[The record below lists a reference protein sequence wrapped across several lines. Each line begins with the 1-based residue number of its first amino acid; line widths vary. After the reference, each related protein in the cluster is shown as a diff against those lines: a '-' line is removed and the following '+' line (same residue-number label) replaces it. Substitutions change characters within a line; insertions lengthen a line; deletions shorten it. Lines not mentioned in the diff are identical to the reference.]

1 MSSKGEDTAISSS
14 KPTSPLTG
22 DVVAGLTLAAIGIP
36 EQMATAQLGGFK
48 PEIGLL
54 AFLAATAGF
63 AVFGFRR
70 VVSVGADSTLTS
82 IFAGSLALMAAS
94 GSAQYAGLAAVVA
107 IAVGVIVILCG
118 RFQLGWIADLFSVPV
133 TTGFLAGI
141 AIHIVILQLPILL
154 GLPAGHG
161 EIVGR
166 VQQLVR
172 DLPDASAVAASLG
185 LGVFVV
191 AIVAEHISPR
201 IPGALIGL
209 IAAAIAA
216 KIAGE
221 AARNMPML
229 GAMQVSVPV
238 LSLPSLTF
246 EGGAQL
252 SSLVLILAIV
262 IMLQTAATVRSFG
275 TEGSVADI
283 SRTFVGVGAANIV
296 AGLVGSMPVNTS
308 PPRTAAMHETGAQT
322 QIASIVAAALAVLL
336 AFFGSALVQTIPAAA
351 LAGILLF
358 IAQRIVRVQTALTVF
373 RQTHG
378 EFLLIAATALAIA
391 ILPMQTGIAIGIVL
405 SLLHGMWNASRTQVI
420 ELEHLPGTTVWW
432 VPARGQKAEKVDG
445 VMVLAFQAPLSFL
458 NAYEFRRGIQD
469 AVDKAKRTVHL
480 IVIEASGIA
489 EIDFTAAQILRETAD
504 WCCERNI
511 QLAVARMESVRAQV
525 ALERFAILDKVG
537 RGKVFHT
544 VEEAVR
550 TLSKG
555 TAENQN
561 GTA

>member
-1 MSSKGEDTAISSS
+1 
-14 KPTSPLTG
+14 
-22 DVVAGLTLAAIGIP
+22 
-36 EQMATAQLGGFK
+36 MATAQLGGFK

-54 AFLAATAGF
+54 AFLAATIGF

-70 VVSVGADSTLTS
+70 VISVGADSTLTS

-161 EIVGR
+161 EIIDR
-166 VQQLVR
+166 AQQLAGAF
-172 DLPDASAVAASLG
+172 PHASLIAAG
-185 LGVFVV
+185 LGLSVLII
-191 AIVAEHISPR
+191 AIVAERISPR

-209 IAAAIAA
+209 IVAAIAA
-216 KIAGE
+216 KLAG
-221 AARNMPML
+221 ATASHVPML
-229 GAMQVSVPV
+229 DAMHVSVPV
-238 LSLPSLTF
+238 LAVPSLTF

-262 IMLQTAATVRSFG
+262 VMLQTAATVRSFG
-275 TEGSVADI
+275 TEGSVGDV
-283 SRTFVGVGAANIV
+283 SKTFIGVGAANIV
-296 AGLVGSMPVNTS
+296 AGLAGSMPVNTS

-336 AFFGSALVQTIPAAA
+336 AFFGSTLVQTVPATA
-351 LAGILLF
+351 LAGLLLF
-358 IAQRIVRVQTALTVF
+358 IAQRIVRVQTAFTVF
-373 RQTHG
+373 RQTRG

-391 ILPMQTGIAIGIVL
+391 ILPMQTGIAISIVL

-432 VPARGQKAEKVDG
+432 VPTKGQKAEKVDG
-445 VMVLAFQAPLSFL
+445 VMVLGFQAPLSFL
-458 NAYEFRRGIQD
+458 NAYEFRRGIED
-469 AVDKAKRTVHL
+469 AVAKAKRSVHL

-489 EIDFTAAQILRETAD
+489 EIDFTAAQVLRETAD

-511 QLAVARMESVRAQV
+511 QLAVARMESIRAQA
-525 ALERFAILDKVG
+525 ALERFDVLDKVG

-550 TLSKG
+550 TLAKG
-555 TAENQN
+555 TAQIQN